1 MRDALKLGLK
11 LALKLARVQGS
22 LKRYRLCNPFLG
34 LPAEHNG
41 EKGSEEEAEEE
52 SDYETEESCDEPRD
66 WRMPCVNRVNWTHSW
81 QNLFQQNS
89 LWGGKQAQVQEAA
102 TGKVLE
108 EQVLRPTQ
116 RRLHAVCGQTVNVGP
131 TVPSGDD
138 EVTVGEKLCKAA
150 ARGDLAALRKYIGA
164 EGASVNACDY
174 DQRSALHLA
183 AAEGHESAV
192 SFLLHARAD
201 VNAQDRWG
209 GTPLKDAERGWHV
222 SVMQLLQ
229 RRGGTKPDSD
239 SILGLRKSTPEL
251 SETALGEMLC
261 HAAAVG
267 DIRAIKRL
275 VSQGASVNFCD
286 YDRRSALHLV
296 SSLAAA
302 RAYACYVRGCWSPVC
317 AGALVSSWL
326 MAIQRGSPPV
336 KM

>member
-1 MRDALKLGLK
+1 M
-11 LALKLARVQGS
+11 
-22 LKRYRLCNPFLG
+22 
-34 LPAEHNG
+34 
-41 EKGSEEEAEEE
+41 
-52 SDYETEESCDEPRD
+52 
-66 WRMPCVNRVNWTHSW
+66 
-81 QNLFQQNS
+81 
-89 LWGGKQAQVQEAA
+89 QEAA

-108 EQVLRPTQ
+108 DQVLRPTQ
-116 RRLHAVCGQTVNVGP
+116 RRLHTVCRQTANVGP

-138 EVTVGEKLCKAA
+138 QVTVGEKLCKAA

-192 SFLLHARAD
+192 SFLLDARAD

-222 SVMQLLQ
+222 SVMKLLQ
-229 RRGGTKPDSD
+229 RRGGTKPGSG
-239 SILGLRKSTPEL
+239 SILGLGTSTPEL

-275 VSQGASVNFCD
+275 VRQGASVNFCD

-296 SSLAAA
+296 SSCMVEAGGAGLCVFMCGDAGLL
-302 RAYACYVRGCWSPVC
+302 CVRGR
-317 AGALVSSWL
+317 SWQSREGHRL
-326 MAIQRGSPPV
+326 LRRRTGLGFRV
-336 KM
+336 